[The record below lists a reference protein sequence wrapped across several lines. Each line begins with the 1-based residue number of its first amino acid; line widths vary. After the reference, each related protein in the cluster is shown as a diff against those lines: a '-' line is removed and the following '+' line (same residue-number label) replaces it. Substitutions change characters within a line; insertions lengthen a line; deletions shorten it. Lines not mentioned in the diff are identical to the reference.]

1 MLLKINPTTIPH
13 LLEPEVFLTQ
23 ISVPAA
29 LVFHE
34 CTLD

>member
-1 MLLKINPTTIPH
+1 MNPTAIPH
-13 LLEPEVFLTQ
+13 LLVPEVFLTQ
-23 ISVPAA
+23 ISVPTA